1 MKSFMYNHFIQF
13 IVVLILCSNCIERS
27 DCIQNATL
35 NTSRHKQTKFS
46 IDDLLTHKYEF
57 KTSEDID
64 MDPCKAG
71 KNIFIYIF
79 DES

>member
-1 MKSFMYNHFIQF
+1 MKSFKYHKFIHF
-13 IVVLILCSNCIERS
+13 IVVLILCLNCIEHS

-35 NTSRHKQTKFS
+35 NTRRHKQNKYS
-46 IDDLLTHKYEF
+46 IDDLLSNKFEF

-71 KNIFIYIF
+71 KKHVYII
-79 DES
+79 DLK